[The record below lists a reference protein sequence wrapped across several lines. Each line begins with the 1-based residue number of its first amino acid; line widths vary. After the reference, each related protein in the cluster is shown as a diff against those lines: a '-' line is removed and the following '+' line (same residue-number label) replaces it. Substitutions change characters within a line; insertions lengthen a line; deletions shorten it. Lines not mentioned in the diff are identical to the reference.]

1 MYYFLGRPPLG
12 PTDIKEERGKMMFMV
27 SKPEKTKESNDPECP
42 FCSLKFLSDSDL
54 QKHNNDFHS
63 MDVNE
68 TSVSEEKPTYT
79 KEGSLAYTNL

>member
-1 MYYFLGRPPLG
+1 
-12 PTDIKEERGKMMFMV
+12 MMFMV
-27 SKPEKTKESNDPECP
+27 SKPEPAKARESNDPECP

-68 TSVSEEKPTYT
+68 TSVSDEQPTYT
-79 KEGSLAYTNL
+79 NLQITYVFSESRKNLRKVAQI

>member
-1 MYYFLGRPPLG
+1 MLLYFSCLGRPPLG
-12 PTDIKEERGKMMFMV
+12 PTNIKEERGKMMFMV
-27 SKPEKTKESNDPECP
+27 SKPEPAKARESNDPECP

-68 TSVSEEKPTYT
+68 TSTSEEKPTYT
-79 KEGSLAYTNL
+79 NL

>member
-1 MYYFLGRPPLG
+1 
-12 PTDIKEERGKMMFMV
+12 MMFMV
-27 SKPEKTKESNDPECP
+27 SKPEPAKARESNDPECP

-68 TSVSEEKPTYT
+68 TSVSDEKPTYT
-79 KEGSLAYTNL
+79 NLQITYVFSESRKDLRKIAQI

>member
-1 MYYFLGRPPLG
+1 
-12 PTDIKEERGKMMFMV
+12 MMFMV

-68 TSVSEEKPTYT
+68 TSMSEEKST
-79 KEGSLAYTNL
+79 YTNLQIIYVFSESRKDLRKIAQI

>member
-1 MYYFLGRPPLG
+1 
-12 PTDIKEERGKMMFMV
+12 MMFMV

-79 KEGSLAYTNL
+79 NLQITNVFSSSRKDFKKIAQI

>member
-1 MYYFLGRPPLG
+1 MG

-68 TSVSEEKPTYT
+68 TSMSEEKTT
-79 KEGSLAYTNL
+79 YTNL

>member
-1 MYYFLGRPPLG
+1 MLIYLILYHLLGRPPLG
-12 PTDIKEERGKMMFMV
+12 PADIKEERGKMMFLV

-42 FCSLKFLSDSDL
+42 FCSLKFLSDADL

-68 TSVSEEKPTYT
+68 TSTSEEKPTYT
-79 KEGSLAYTNL
+79 NL